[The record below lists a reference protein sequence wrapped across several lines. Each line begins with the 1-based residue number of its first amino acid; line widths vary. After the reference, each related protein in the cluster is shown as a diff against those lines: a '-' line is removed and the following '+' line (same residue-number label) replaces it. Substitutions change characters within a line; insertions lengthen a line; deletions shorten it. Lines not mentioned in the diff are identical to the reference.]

1 MPKGVHG
8 RRKHGGES
16 SKEIP
21 YKDDSGEQAYARVTK
36 ILGNGRVMVKCEDN
50 AEWQARVRGS
60 MRRRQWVHVGDMVL
74 ACKRPFENDGKMTK
88 ADIVHVYSADAVS
101 KMTRVGELLKI
112 TDTSEIE
119 DDGQEDYVDFE
130 VGSDID
136 DI

>member
-1 MPKGVHG
+1 MPKGVRGH
-8 RRKHGGES
+8 RKHGES

-60 MRRRQWVHVGDMVL
+60 MRRRQWVHVGDVVL
-74 ACKRPFENDGKMTK
+74 ACKRPFESDGKMTK

-112 TDTSEIE
+112 TDTSEVQ
-119 DDGQEDYVDFE
+119 DDGQEDYIDFE

>member
-8 RRKHGGES
+8 RRKQCES

-21 YKDDSGEQAYARVTK
+21 YKDDSGEQEYARVTK
-36 ILGNGRVMVKCEDN
+36 ILGNGRVLVKCEDN

-60 MRRRQWVHVGDMVL
+60 MRRRQWVHVGDVVL
-74 ACKRPFENDGKMTK
+74 ACKRPFESDGKMTK

-101 KMTRVGELLKI
+101 KMMRVGELQKV
-112 TDTSEIE
+112 SVEE
-119 DDGQEDYVDFE
+119 VHEDGQEDYIDFE